1 MSVCSRSGVYWIR
14 TVGKSSRLVC
24 LGSASTAR
32 TETVLEINRNIRT
45 KTYVKMGSIGQT
57 YRRQYVQSQQS
68 GMVPLKEL
76 HQLQVQMVMGWSAL
90 LTREALAPL
99 PYLWI
104 TVISNFR
111 SWCGC
116 V

>member
-1 MSVCSRSGVYWIR
+1 
-14 TVGKSSRLVC
+14 
-24 LGSASTAR
+24 
-32 TETVLEINRNIRT
+32 
-45 KTYVKMGSIGQT
+45 MGLIGQT

-76 HQLQVQMVMGWSAL
+76 HQLQVQTVMGWSAL
-90 LTREALAPL
+90 LTWEALVPF

-111 SWCGC
+111 SWYGC